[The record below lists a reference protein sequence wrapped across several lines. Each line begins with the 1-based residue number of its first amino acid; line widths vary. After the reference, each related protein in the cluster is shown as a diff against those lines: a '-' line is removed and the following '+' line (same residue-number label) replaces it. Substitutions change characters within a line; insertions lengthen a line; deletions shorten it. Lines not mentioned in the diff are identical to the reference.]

1 MIKLFISKMSH
12 NLDIHLLSTIIVL
25 VLIGIVTLV
34 SATQENLY
42 VLGSQLF
49 NIIVGLLVLYIFAN
63 HQPRRILFYAP
74 YFYLL
79 CLILLFL
86 VSTIGIESHGAKRW
100 LDLGVINFQPSELMK
115 IALPL
120 FLGSIYHHYQKNIS
134 IKAHTLSIIAI
145 VIPFLIIH
153 NQPDLGTAIMIV
165 ASGITIIFLAGLPWK
180 LIFSSI
186 FLCLVSAPFIWNT
199 LLDYQKNRILALLDP
214 TKDPYGSGYHSL
226 QSIIAIGSGGFFGKG
241 WGNSSQSNLNFL
253 PETTTDFIFSVFAE
267 EFGFFGI
274 ILIFLLYSFIFYRCF
289 TLTSKMQNTF
299 SRLVAASLSVSL
311 FVAIFVNIGMI
322 CGIVPIV
329 GIPLPF
335 ISYGGTSMVV
345 SMASIGIIMGLYSN
359 KSLIAN

>member
-186 FLCLVSAPFIWNT
+186 FLCLVSTPFIWNT
-199 LLDYQKNRILALLDP
+199 LLDFQKNRILALLDP

-289 TLTSKMQNTF
+289 TLASKMQNTF